1 MRTVSPH
8 MFNNTSCTISYI
20 VPKFFKSDFPS
31 TLMSHSCLRK
41 ETCQDYNWCSSQE
54 KKIDSWHLCI
64 YMHKYWIGKTKESR
78 RLKEKYE
85 EHNPRRWVC
94 VKVDKSVCWFEGKKG
109 ESEKVRLSELKQAI
123 WLGES
128 LNACECDWKLWT
140 DKKKRCFEFQAALM
154 ESSAGIQMIIWR
166 KIVSEREKKC
176 HAQVWLDPNCC
187 FSRHTCGYTVCVP

>member
-1 MRTVSPH
+1 MPKKR
-8 MFNNTSCTISYI
+8 N
-20 VPKFFKSDFPS
+20 VPGLQ
-31 TLMSHSCLRK
+31 LMLLTGK
-41 ETCQDYNWCSSQE
+41 
-54 KKIDSWHLCI
+54 KKIGSWRLCI
-64 YMHKYWIGKTKESR
+64 YVHKYWIGKTKESR

-94 VKVDKSVCWFEGKKG
+94 VKVDKSVCWFEG

-128 LNACECDWKLWT
+128 LNACECDRKLWKT

-166 KIVSEREKKC
+166 KIVWERERKKVSC
-176 HAQVWLDPNCC
+176 SSVAWPKLLLFKTHMRIHC
-187 FSRHTCGYTVCVP
+187 VCTLISVGESWYNTMTMWVMASSH